1 MAAPSTSSHSL
12 QPLVVMI
19 LGYGLTHTSHSC
31 TPRHGPGSLELAQG
45 PAAHIST
52 RSLSAQGAHGPSW
65 TFWSLR
71 GVGWGGGRCWRAVV
85 VAAVAAEEVAGPP
98 RAPVGRGWAGTPRRA
113 RTSGGCRGNQS
124 QISIFLAWGQ
134 EGRLSPLPVPTS
146 GVQAVWSRAH
156 PQESLRR
163 RRSGG

>member
-31 TPRHGPGSLELAQG
+31 TPRHGPGSLEPAQG
-45 PAAHIST
+45 PAAHIPT

-71 GVGWGGGRCWRAVV
+71 GVG
-85 VAAVAAEEVAGPP
+85 
-98 RAPVGRGWAGTPRRA
+98 
-113 RTSGGCRGNQS
+113 
-124 QISIFLAWGQ
+124 
-134 EGRLSPLPVPTS
+134 
-146 GVQAVWSRAH
+146 
-156 PQESLRR
+156 
-163 RRSGG
+163 